1 MWSTVKICAN
11 KRCALTA
18 RERRGVS
25 DRPAPAAATP
35 RAPLHH
41 AQHISPRPRR
51 APPTAERPANPT
63 RELTASLKRFSL
75 AFLIATP
82 PPPRVSHSVP
92 THTHKRHLPSL
103 LSLFPRERKRE
114 TNPPHPQKHTTH
126 KQNDDLSFPAP
137 EGFPALSPPTHTHTH
152 RQNTHHTP
160 HTARRRSRSPPRALF
175 NLHITLCRENRSPPC
190 PKHRSSAARMR
201 QRGSL
206 YLV

>member
-1 MWSTVKICAN
+1 MEHGEDLRQQEVRTDSARTTRVSRPRAGGSN
-11 KRCALTA
+11 PASALA
-18 RERRGVS
+18 PC
-25 DRPAPAAATP
+25 PAHLPKTPSSATNGRTP
-35 RAPLHH
+35 RQSHTRAHRVAEALLARIPHRTATAASRLSLCAH
-41 AQHISPRPRR
+41 A
-51 APPTAERPANPT
+51 
-63 RELTASLKRFSL
+63 
-75 AFLIATP
+75 
-82 PPPRVSHSVP
+82 
-92 THTHKRHLPSL
+92 HTHKRHLPSL
-103 LSLFPRERKRE
+103 LSLFLRERKRE

-152 RQNTHHTP
+152 RQHTHHTP

-175 NLHITLCRENRSPPC
+175 NLHITLCRENRSPSC